1 MEAYKVL
8 EGRFVGESQ
17 KHVILGKENLKFC
30 KMPLFISIMQNHCVN
45 FREFYLIDLN
55 ILDADVYFS

>member
-30 KMPLFISIMQNHCVN
+30 KMPLFINIMQNHCVN
-45 FREFYLIDLN
+45 FKR
-55 ILDADVYFS
+55 ILFNRPQYS